1 MDYSLIANSG
11 IQLLSKRV
19 EINLNAGFK
28 CRFAESF
35 DDERFQWKLEFAYTL
50 SNQTV
55 VLTSQLREKG
65 YLDNDNKLTTSEAVI
80 LANPEVQQFNVADN
94 EEDSL
99 GIFFSKLAANNKF
112 LSHYFNVWLPMP
124 FIEKDETGDYKKG
137 PYNWCK
143 FMIVPRQTNA
153 GILTADVVLAF
164 DTQARYNALDAYKEY
179 PVFMSDGETEKTFG
193 LCGNERQLIDYCTWN
208 NNWVRDYLMEIAY
221 PDAKNFDVLELKDG
235 RHKYEFLAT
244 YLMLIKYLSSLDDF
258 FPTVKLMRD
267 RDVNVAGVEM
277 IIDIGNSRT
286 SALLFENNKFAQ
298 DFTKVDALRLQNFTH
313 VLLPNGELN
322 RVEETFDMRLAFRK
336 VTLGK
341 NIAGSNQF
349 VWPSIIRLG
358 REANYLI
365 HEATALNLGLETLS
379 TNSSPKRYLW
389 DNKRT
394 ENEWRFI
401 NIGDENYSLP
411 PVIEGLTCFLNDDGS
426 VNAEGY
432 GIGAHYSRRSL
443 MTLAFIEI
451 IEQAITQINSFQ
463 SRERHDLRN
472 TPRRLER
479 VIITCPTAMSR
490 VEREALYSSFTDA
503 VKVINSYHHATNP
516 GSIALQMQVVPGK
529 KPRRYDDDEHKQWY
543 YDEATCSQFVYLY
556 AQFCE
561 RYKNRSDL
569 FFKLYG
575 KRRDIDGTECDT
587 LRVGSVDIGA
597 GTTDVMVCQY
607 RYNESNPSQICPN
620 PIYWDSFNIAG
631 DDMLQ
636 QLVQNVIIEG
646 DSGILYRHLT
656 EKMGNSHQE
665 AYKTLYHFFG
675 QDNNMMTFKDRI
687 MRRDFNMQVNVPV
700 MYRFLNLL
708 SEGERYLEIGYDEMF
723 GDSKP
728 SDIVCQAFKERFG
741 FELSEVV
748 WTYDH
753 AVLSQHVEKSLDS
766 LIESISTLLYAHD
779 CDIVVL
785 SGRPTMLKPI
795 KDCFLKYFPVSPNRL
810 IVLGKYRIG
819 RWYPFK
825 DENGYMHD
833 TKSIVPVGAMIGYLA
848 SMAGGLN
855 EFSLDLSDLSDKLAP
870 TTESFYKMGGIP
882 KEECIITPTI
892 NNGRVTINSFPCYI
906 GAKQFDIG
914 IYPLRPFYV
923 LEIDNRRIKERI
935 AKGKTLTP
943 EQLQRMLRDYRDE
956 LFKKGP
962 FTFEI
967 EREAYDE
974 DKELITIA
982 SVTGSDGE
990 ELKTDDFMLQV
1001 QSINDPQCYWLDS
1014 GEFNLN
1020 IATTDLNVFTVQ
1032 S

>member
-11 IQLLSKRV
+11 IQLLTKRI

-65 YLDNDNKLTTSEAVI
+65 YLDNDNNLTTSEAVI
-80 LANPEVQQFNVADN
+80 LANPEVQQFIVADN
-94 EEDSL
+94 EDAS
-99 GIFFSKLAANNKF
+99 GIFFSKLASNNKF
-112 LSHYFNVWLPMP
+112 LESYFNVWLPMP
-124 FIEKDETGDYKKG
+124 FIEKDDAGDYKKG
-137 PYNWCK
+137 PYNWSK
-143 FMIVPRQTNA
+143 FMIVPRGTNA

-164 DTQARYNALDAYKEY
+164 DTRACYNTMDVYKEY
-179 PVFMSDGETEKTFG
+179 PVFMSDGETEKRFG
-193 LCGNERQLIDYCTWN
+193 LCGNERHLIDYCTWN
-208 NNWVRDYLMEIAY
+208 NNWVRDYIMEIAY
-221 PDAKNFDVLELKDG
+221 PNAKNFDMLELKDG

-244 YLMLIKYLSSLDDF
+244 YLMLIKYFSSLNDF
-258 FPTVKLMRD
+258 FPTIKLMRD
-267 RDVNVAGVEM
+267 RDVNVVNVEM

-286 SALLFENNKFAQ
+286 SALLFENNQFTQ
-298 DFTKVDALRLQNFTH
+298 DFTKVDPLRLQNFTH
-313 VLLPNGELN
+313 VILPDGNLN

-336 VTLGK
+336 VKLGK
-341 NIAGSNQF
+341 NIVGSNQF

-358 REANYLI
+358 REANFLN

-389 DNKRT
+389 DSKRN

-401 NIGDENYSLP
+401 NIGNEDATLP
-411 PVIEGLTCFLNDDGS
+411 PIIEGLTCFINDDGTY
-426 VNAEGY
+426 NPEGY

-443 MTLAFIEI
+443 MTFAFIEI

-479 VIITCPTAMSR
+479 VIITCPTAMSQ
-490 VEREALYSSFTDA
+490 VERQALYNSFADA
-503 VKVINSYHHATNP
+503 VKIINSYNNIIDQN
-516 GSIALQMQVVPGK
+516 SISLQMQVIPTN
-529 KPRRYDDDEHKQWY
+529 KPRRDDDEHKEWY

-556 AQFCE
+556 AEFCE

-575 KRRDIDGTECDT
+575 KRRMINDLKCDT
-587 LRVGSVDIGA
+587 LNVGSVDIGA

-607 RYNESNPSQICPN
+607 HYNEFNPSQLKPN
-620 PIYWDSFNIAG
+620 PIYWDSFNVAG

-636 QLVQNVIIEG
+636 VLVQNVIIEG
-646 DSGILYRHLT
+646 ENGILYKHLT
-656 EKMGNSHQE
+656 EKMGKTHQE
-665 AYKTLYHFFG
+665 AYKVLYHFFG

-708 SEGERYLEIGYDEMF
+708 SEGERYREMDYDEMF

-728 SDIVCQAFKERFG
+728 SDIVCEAFKNRFG
-741 FELSEVV
+741 FDLSEVV
-748 WTYDH
+748 WTYDYNL
-753 AVLSQHVEKSLDS
+753 LSQNVEMSLDH

-810 IVLGKYRIG
+810 IVLGKHRIG

-855 EFSLDLSDLSDKLAP
+855 EFSLDLSDLSDKLVP
-870 TTESFYKMGGIP
+870 TTEMFAKRGGIS
-882 KEECIITPTI
+882 KENCFITPTI
-892 NNGRVTINSFPCYI
+892 NIGRITINSFPCYI
-906 GAKQFDIG
+906 GAKQFDID

-923 LEIDNRRIKERI
+923 LDIDDRHIMERI
-935 AKGKTLTP
+935 NKKEELTL
-943 EQLQRMLRDYRDE
+943 EMQQRKLRDYRKQ
-956 LFKKGP
+956 LLNKAP
-962 FTFEI
+962 FVFEI

-974 DKELITIA
+974 DKERLTIA

-990 ELKTDDFMLQV
+990 NLKAEDFMLQV
-1001 QSINDPQCYWLDS
+1001 QSINDPQYYWLDS

-1020 IATTDLNVFTVQ
+1020 IATTDLNTKK
-1032 S
+1032 

>member
-208 NNWVRDYLMEIAY
+208 SNWVRDYLMEIAY

-298 DFTKVDALRLQNFTH
+298 DFTKVDALRLQDFTH

-336 VTLGK
+336 VTLSK

-490 VEREALYSSFTDA
+490 VEREALYSSFADA

-607 RYNESNPSQICPN
+607 RYNERFGSI
-620 PIYWDSFNIAG
+620 
-631 DDMLQ
+631 
-636 QLVQNVIIEG
+636 
-646 DSGILYRHLT
+646 T
-656 EKMGNSHQE
+656 KMGNSHQE

-943 EQLQRMLRDYRDE
+943 EQQQRMLRDYRDE